1 MNWTSATTT
10 VAAAAAVA
18 LTACGGGDGGPEG
31 SVAIDGSSTVYPI
44 TEAVL
49 EEFSASHRNIRV
61 TAGAKGTGGGFARF
75 CRGETD
81 INDASRP
88 ITEGEEELCEEN
100 GIDYAEIPVA
110 YDGVTITVNEENDWA
125 QCITVEELRRI
136 WQPESTIERW
146 NQVREAWPDREL
158 VLYGPDTDSGTFDY
172 FTGTVVG
179 EENASRSDYTASA
192 DDNVLVRGVRG
203 DVGSLGY
210 FGFAYY
216 VENRDRVEA
225 LAVDDGTGCVEP
237 TRETIE
243 SGEYAPLSRPLF
255 IYVKESALERDAVRE
270 FVRYY
275 LENAPTL
282 VSDVGYVP
290 LSGERYDELVREHL
304 GAAGGARDSASAD

>member
-1 MNWTSATTT
+1 MNWKSATATI
-10 VAAAAAVA
+10 AAGAAIA

-31 SVAIDGSSTVYPI
+31 NVAIDGSSTVYPI

-49 EEFSASHRNIRV
+49 EEFSAANRNIRV

-88 ITEGEEELCEEN
+88 ITEGEQELCEEN
-100 GIDYAEIPVA
+100 GVDYVEIPVA
-110 YDGVTITVNEENDWA
+110 YDGVTVAVNSENDWA

-136 WQPESTIERW
+136 WQPESTIQQW
-146 NQVREAWPDREL
+146 SQVRDEWPEREL

-172 FTGTVVG
+172 FTETVVG
-179 EENASRSDYTASA
+179 EEAASRSDYTASA

-216 VENRDRVEA
+216 IENQDELRA
-225 LAVDDGTGCVEP
+225 LAVDGGSGCVEP

-243 SGEYAPLSRPLF
+243 SGKYAPMARPLF
-255 IYVKESALERDAVRE
+255 IYVKQSALQRPAVE
-270 FVRYY
+270 QFVRYY
-275 LENAPTL
+275 LDNAPTL
-282 VSDVGYVP
+282 VPDVGYVP
-290 LSGERYDELVREHL
+290 LSEERYQKIMQEHL
-304 GAAGGARDSASAD
+304 GSAGAGQESAGAS

>member
-1 MNWTSATTT
+1 MNWKSATATI
-10 VAAAAAVA
+10 AAGAAIA

-31 SVAIDGSSTVYPI
+31 NVAIDGSSTVYPI

-49 EEFSASHRNIRV
+49 EEFSAANRNIRV

-88 ITEGEEELCEEN
+88 ITEGEQELCEEN
-100 GIDYAEIPVA
+100 GVDYVEIPVA
-110 YDGVTITVNEENDWA
+110 FDGVTVAVNSENDWA

-136 WQPESTIERW
+136 WQPESTIQQW
-146 NQVREAWPDREL
+146 SQVRDEWPEREL

-172 FTGTVVG
+172 FTETVVG
-179 EENASRSDYTASA
+179 EEAASRSDYTASA

-216 VENRDRVEA
+216 IENQDELRA
-225 LAVDDGTGCVEP
+225 LAVDGGSGCVEP

-243 SGEYAPLSRPLF
+243 SGKYAPMARPLF
-255 IYVKESALERDAVRE
+255 IYVKQSALQRPAVE
-270 FVRYY
+270 QFVRYY
-275 LENAPTL
+275 LDNAPTL
-282 VSDVGYVP
+282 VPDVGYVP
-290 LSGERYDELVREHL
+290 LSEERYRKIMQEHL
-304 GAAGGARDSASAD
+304 GSAGAGQESAGAS

>member
-1 MNWTSATTT
+1 MDWTTT
-10 VAAAAAVA
+10 TATIAAAAALT
-18 LTACGGGDGGPEG
+18 LTACGGGDGGPQG
-31 SVAIDGSSTVYPI
+31 SVAIDGSSTVYPV

-88 ITEGEEELCEEN
+88 ITEGEQELCEEN
-100 GIDYAEIPVA
+100 GVEYVEIPVA
-110 YDGVTITVNEENDWA
+110 YDGVTVTVNSENDWA

-146 NQVREAWPDREL
+146 SQVRDEWPDREL

-203 DVGSLGY
+203 DVGALGY

-216 VENRDRVEA
+216 VESQDQVRA
-225 LAVDDGTGCVEP
+225 LAVDGGSGCVEP
-237 TRETIE
+237 TRESIE
-243 SGEYAPLSRPLF
+243 SGEYSPLSRPLF
-255 IYVKESALERDAVRE
+255 IYVKQSALQRDAVE
-270 FVRYY
+270 QFVRYY
-275 LENAPTL
+275 LDNAATL
-282 VSDVGYVP
+282 VPDVGYVP
-290 LSGERYDELVREHL
+290 LSEERYDKLIQEHL
-304 GAAGGARDSASAD
+304 GASGGGQGSAGAN

>member
-1 MNWTSATTT
+1 MNWKSATATI
-10 VAAAAAVA
+10 AAGAAIA

-49 EEFSASHRNIRV
+49 EEFSAANRNTRV

-88 ITEGEEELCEEN
+88 ITEGEQELCEEN
-100 GIDYAEIPVA
+100 GVDYVEIPVA
-110 YDGVTITVNEENDWA
+110 YDGVTVAVNSENDWA

-136 WQPESTIERW
+136 WQPESTIQQW
-146 NQVREAWPDREL
+146 SQVRDEWPEREL

-172 FTGTVVG
+172 FTETVVG
-179 EENASRSDYTASA
+179 EEAASRSDYTASA

-216 VENRDRVEA
+216 IENQDELRA
-225 LAVDDGTGCVEP
+225 LAVDGGSGCVEP

-243 SGEYAPLSRPLF
+243 SGEYAPMARPLF
-255 IYVKESALERDAVRE
+255 IYVKQSALQRPAVE
-270 FVRYY
+270 QFVRYY
-275 LENAPTL
+275 LDNAPTL
-282 VSDVGYVP
+282 VPDVGYVP
-290 LSGERYDELVREHL
+290 LSEERYRKIMQEHL
-304 GAAGGARDSASAD
+304 GSAGAGQESAGAS

>member
-1 MNWTSATTT
+1 MNWKSATATI
-10 VAAAAAVA
+10 AAGAAIA

-31 SVAIDGSSTVYPI
+31 NVAIDGSSTVYPI

-49 EEFSASHRNIRV
+49 EEFSAANRNIRV

-88 ITEGEEELCEEN
+88 ITEGEQELCEEN
-100 GIDYAEIPVA
+100 GVDYVEIPVA
-110 YDGVTITVNEENDWA
+110 YDGVTVAVNSENDWA

-136 WQPESTIERW
+136 WQPESTIQQW
-146 NQVREAWPDREL
+146 SQVRDEWPEREL

-172 FTGTVVG
+172 FTETVVG
-179 EENASRSDYTASA
+179 EEAASRSDYTASA

-216 VENRDRVEA
+216 IENQDELRA
-225 LAVDDGTGCVEP
+225 LAVDGGSGCVEP

-243 SGEYAPLSRPLF
+243 SGKYAPMARPLF
-255 IYVKESALERDAVRE
+255 IYVKQSALQRPAVE
-270 FVRYY
+270 QFVRYY
-275 LENAPTL
+275 LDNAPTL
-282 VSDVGYVP
+282 VPDVGYVP
-290 LSGERYDELVREHL
+290 LSEERYRKIMQEHL
-304 GAAGGARDSASAD
+304 GSAGAGQESAGAS

>member
-1 MNWTSATTT
+1 MDWKSATTT
-10 VAAAAAVA
+10 ITAAVA
-18 LTACGGGDGGPEG
+18 VALAGCGGGEGGPQG
-31 SVAIDGSSTVYPI
+31 SVAIDGSSTVYPV

-88 ITEGEEELCEEN
+88 ITEGEQKLCEKN
-100 GIDYAEIPVA
+100 GVEYAEIPIA
-110 YDGVTITVNEENDWA
+110 YDGVTVAVNSENDWA

-136 WQPESTIERW
+136 WQPESTIQQW
-146 NQVREAWPDREL
+146 SQVRDEWPDREL

-172 FTGTVVG
+172 FTATVVG

-216 VENRDRVEA
+216 IENRDELRA
-225 LAVDDGTGCVEP
+225 LAVDGGSGCVEP

-243 SGEYAPLSRPLF
+243 SGEYSPLSRPMF
-255 IYVKESALERDAVRE
+255 IYVKRSALQRDAVAQ

-275 LENAPTL
+275 LNNAPAL
-282 VSDVGYVP
+282 VPDVGYVP
-290 LSGERYDELVREHL
+290 LSKERYDKLIRKHL
-304 GAAGGARDSASAD
+304 GAAAGGQESAGAN

>member
-1 MNWTSATTT
+1 MNWKSATATI
-10 VAAAAAVA
+10 AAGAAIA

-31 SVAIDGSSTVYPI
+31 NVAIDGSSTVYPI

-49 EEFSASHRNIRV
+49 EEFSAANRNIRV

-88 ITEGEEELCEEN
+88 ITEGEQELCEEN
-100 GIDYAEIPVA
+100 GIDYVEIPVA
-110 YDGVTITVNEENDWA
+110 YDGVTVAVNSENDWA

-136 WQPESTIERW
+136 WQPESTIQQW
-146 NQVREAWPDREL
+146 SQVRDEWPEREL

-172 FTGTVVG
+172 FTETVVG
-179 EENASRSDYTASA
+179 EEAASRSDYTASA

-216 VENRDRVEA
+216 IENRDELRA
-225 LAVDDGTGCVEP
+225 LAVDGGSGCVEP

-243 SGEYAPLSRPLF
+243 SGEYSPLARPLF
-255 IYVKESALERDAVRE
+255 IYVKQSALQRAAVE
-270 FVRYY
+270 QFVRYY
-275 LENAPTL
+275 LENAPIL
-282 VSDVGYVP
+282 VPDVGYVP
-290 LSGERYDELVREHL
+290 LSEERYRKIIEEHL
-304 GAAGGARDSASAD
+304 GSAGAGPDSAGAS